1 MKDHSKELADMEA
14 QLRRQL
20 ENMEIVENSQPY
32 DASAGKRLRVTVLLV
47 LAAMMAATAIFLLIG
62 GRT

>member
-20 ENMEIVENSQPY
+20 ENMEIVENSQRY